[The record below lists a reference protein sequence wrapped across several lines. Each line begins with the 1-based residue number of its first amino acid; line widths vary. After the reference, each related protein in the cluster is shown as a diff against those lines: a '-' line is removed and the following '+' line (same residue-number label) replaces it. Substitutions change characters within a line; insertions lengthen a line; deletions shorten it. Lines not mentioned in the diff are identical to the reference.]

1 MSCKQTVTLVQLWG
15 PSLSLSPPSGLSG
28 KSGGRN
34 LSVYTT
40 AACRHTS
47 TFPSPVPALPC
58 PPLLLQVENAETTLP
73 GTQHSVSPLE
83 NPKSSFIDWLAEK
96 TSQSKT
102 LKALM
107 VQAVAL
113 ILAKS
118 GVKLRSLTLFVL
130 ILGYIYNLC
139 NFSNFI
145 YKMGIIIVHTS

>member
-1 MSCKQTVTLVQLWG
+1 MGPFTVTV
-15 PSLSLSPPSGLSG
+15 PSIRTIREVRWPKPISLHYCSMQTHQYLPP
-28 KSGGRN
+28 
-34 LSVYTT
+34 
-40 AACRHTS
+40 
-47 TFPSPVPALPC
+47 PVPALPC

-118 GVKLRSLTLFVL
+118 GVKLQSLTLFVL